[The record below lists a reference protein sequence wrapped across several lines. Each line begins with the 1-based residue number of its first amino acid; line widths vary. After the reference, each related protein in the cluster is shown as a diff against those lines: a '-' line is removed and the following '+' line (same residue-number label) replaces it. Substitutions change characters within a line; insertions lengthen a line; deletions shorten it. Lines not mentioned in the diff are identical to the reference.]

1 MTGNRDWVSFD
12 SYRLNLNLNI
22 LFPRNQLNYV
32 IEEIKNP
39 ERWETRKRQAVDNIT
54 IVLNILLH
62 VFL

>member
-1 MTGNRDWVSFD
+1 MTGNRYWVSFD
-12 SYRLNLNLNI
+12 SYRLKLNLNI

-62 VFL
+62 VFS

>member
-1 MTGNRDWVSFD
+1 MTGNRYWVSFD
-12 SYRLNLNLNI
+12 SYSLNLNLNI

-62 VFL
+62 VFS

>member
-1 MTGNRDWVSFD
+1 MTGNRYWVSFD

>member
-1 MTGNRDWVSFD
+1 MTGNRYWVSFD

-62 VFL
+62 VFS

>member
-1 MTGNRDWVSFD
+1 MTGNRYWVSFD
-12 SYRLNLNLNI
+12 SYRLNLNLNV

-62 VFL
+62 VFS

>member
-1 MTGNRDWVSFD
+1 MTGNRYWVSFD

-39 ERWETRKRQAVDNIT
+39 ERWETRKRQAVDNNT

-62 VFL
+62 VFS

>member
-1 MTGNRDWVSFD
+1 MTGNRYWVSFD
-12 SYRLNLNLNI
+12 SCRLNLNLNI

-62 VFL
+62 VFS

>member
-1 MTGNRDWVSFD
+1 MTGNRYWVSFD

-39 ERWETRKRQAVDNIT
+39 ERWETRKRLAVDNIT

>member
-1 MTGNRDWVSFD
+1 MTGNRYWVSFD

-22 LFPRNQLNYV
+22 LFPGNQLNYV

-62 VFL
+62 VFS

>member
-1 MTGNRDWVSFD
+1 MTGNRYWVSFD
-12 SYRLNLNLNI
+12 SYKFNLNLNI